1 MTTTGQTPNSEASAG
16 SSVREAAFC
25 DAAAFQL
32 VFLRAPALVPPCSQ
46 GSCAPRLSLLC
57 SECSLDSLL
66 LSERE
71 AHSPSGPQ
79 GPAESRV
86 PIFIPFGLF
95 LFSLPTT
102 LASWLHL
109 EGSGQIWPQAFA
121 RAAPLAWD
129 ALPRW
134 PRASPPPPPSLFCR
148 VTFSGRPPWLLYLK
162 CQYPHPS
169 DFS

>member
-25 DAAAFQL
+25 DATAFQL

-86 PIFIPFGLF
+86 PIFIPSGLF
-95 LFSLPTT
+95 LFSQPHWPLGSILKVPGRSGPRPLHVLLPEPGTP
-102 LASWLHL
+102 SPDGH
-109 EGSGQIWPQAFA
+109 
-121 RAAPLAWD
+121 APP
-129 ALPRW
+129 LPLL
-134 PRASPPPPPSLFCR
+134 PVYSAVLPSQGGLPGC
-148 VTFSGRPPWLLYLK
+148 SI
-162 CQYPHPS
+162 
-169 DFS
+169 